1 MHEAYLAIRADR
13 PEQARKLLAEFAGAP
28 SLNFTSLGFAA
39 VTALRLGDRERASEI
54 LRRRIIAEFV
64 ETAVRAHPVFY
75 PLLEMHEPRR
85 SSMDL
90 VWPQEAPM
98 IDAVRYRLFR
108 QMRIESGRPAG
119 SDVFH
124 DA

>member
-1 MHEAYLAIRADR
+1 M
-13 PEQARKLLAEFAGAP
+13 
-28 SLNFTSLGFAA
+28 
-39 VTALRLGDRERASEI
+39 
-54 LRRRIIAEFV
+54 
-64 ETAVRAHPVFY
+64 RAHPVFY

-90 VWPQEAPM
+90 VWPLEAPM
-98 IDAVRYRLFR
+98 LDAVRYRLFR
-108 QMRIESGRPAG
+108 QVRLESGRPAG